1 MFMQKH
7 GLWRVVGGTVV
18 LALTVV
24 ALWALSKPQTLP
36 FGAGAIGKGPDALV
50 LPGYE
55 DVPRPPSFNDKTRVV
70 AREQEELVD
79 SYTPQPAWAGQT
91 RAPKP
96 AKIAAY
102 DVQTA
107 VQGLFS
113 PWSFAFLPDGRIIVS
128 ETSKGWRIVEKDGR
142 KSDYIAGLPLDF
154 SKRAQQV
161 LDVVPDRD
169 FARTRIIYFLY
180 RVPPKEAGD
189 IGKREEDFPIHYPQ
203 IEMVGRGRL
212 SEDDKR
218 LTDVKVLLNTQG
230 IEGRMIQAPDGSLFI
245 DSGPLAGRGMLSRN
259 WTQSQL
265 PGSLMGKVLHINA
278 DGSIPKDNPF
288 IGRADTRPEIWAFGV
303 RDAQSMAFDARGRL
317 WTAENGPMGGDE
329 LNLIEKGKNYGFP
342 IISYGREYSGEL
354 INGGLTAKAGLEQ
367 PIYFWTPSPAP
378 SGMTFYTG
386 SLFPEW
392 QGDLF
397 IATMSPR
404 FGRKVIRLALKE
416 TPEGMRV
423 AGEEFLLTELGGT
436 RFRDVK
442 QGPDGA
448 LYAMSDVR
456 PSSPEGPDKIFRL
469 VPKKR

>member
-1 MFMQKH
+1 MLRRWTTM
-7 GLWRVVGGTVV
+7 VIGGAL
-18 LALTVV
+18 LAAV
-24 ALWALSKPQTLP
+24 AGVAVWAQTKPQTLP
-36 FGAGAIGKGPDALV
+36 AGAGAIGKGPDAIV

-55 DVPRPPSFNDKTRVV
+55 DVPRPPAFTDKTRAM
-70 AREQEELVD
+70 AREQEDAVD
-79 SYTPQPAWAGQT
+79 NYTPQPAWAGQT

-102 DVQTA
+102 EVQTA

-128 ETSKGWRIVEKDGR
+128 ETNKGWRIVEKGGK

-154 SKRAQQV
+154 TKRGQQA
-161 LDVVPDRD
+161 LDVVPDKD
-169 FARTRIIYFLY
+169 FARTRVIFFLY

-189 IGKREEDFPIHYPQ
+189 IGRREEDFPIHYPQ
-203 IEMVGRGRL
+203 IEMVGRARL
-212 SEDDKR
+212 SEDEKR

-230 IEGRMIQAPDGSLFI
+230 IEGRMIQATDGSLFI
-245 DSGPLAGRGMLSRN
+245 DSGPLAGRGILSKN

-288 IGRADTRPEIWAFGV
+288 IGKADTRPEIWAFGV
-303 RDAQSMAFDARGRL
+303 RDAQSMAFDSRGRL

-329 LNLIEKGKNYGFP
+329 LNLIEKGKDYGFP

-423 AGEEFLLTELGGT
+423 AGEEFLLTQLGGV

-456 PSSPEGPDKIFRL
+456 PSSPEGPDKIYRI
-469 VPKKR
+469 VPKKK

>member
-1 MFMQKH
+1 MLRKWSKI
-7 GLWRVVGGTVV
+7 LIGGAL
-18 LALTVV
+18 LAMLAGIGV
-24 ALWALSKPQTLP
+24 WAQSKPQTLP
-36 FGAGAIGKGPDALV
+36 PGSGAIGKGPDAIV

-55 DVPRPPSFNDKTRVV
+55 DVPRPPAFTDKTRALV
-70 AREQEELVD
+70 REQEEAVD
-79 SYTPQPAWAGQT
+79 NYTPQPAWAGQT

-96 AKIAAY
+96 AKSASY
-102 DVQTA
+102 EVQTA

-128 ETSKGWRIVEKDGR
+128 ETNKGWRIVEKDGR
-142 KSDYIAGLPLDF
+142 KSDYIGGLPLDF

-161 LDVVPDRD
+161 LDVVPDKD
-169 FARTRIIYFLY
+169 FARTRVMYFLY

-189 IGKREEDFPIHYPQ
+189 IGRREEDFPIHYPQ

-218 LTDVKVLLNTQG
+218 LVDVKVLLNTQG

-245 DSGPLAGRGMLSRN
+245 DSGPLAGRGILSRN

-288 IGRADTRPEIWAFGV
+288 VGKADTRPEIWAFGV
-303 RDAQSMAFDARGRL
+303 RDAQGMAFDSRGRL

-386 SLFPEW
+386 NLFPEW

-404 FGRKVIRLALKE
+404 FGRKVIRLTLKE
-416 TPEGMRV
+416 TSEGMRV
-423 AGEEFLLTELGGT
+423 AGEEFLLTELGGV

-448 LYAMSDVR
+448 LYAMSDIR
-456 PSSPEGPDKIFRL
+456 PSSPEGPDKIYRI
-469 VPKKR
+469 VPKKP

>member
-1 MFMQKH
+1 MRDRR
-7 GLWRVVGGTVV
+7 LWWLLAAGAVAFV
-18 LALTVV
+18 LAV
-24 ALWALSKPQTLP
+24 ALRGQGKSQTLP
-36 FGAGAIGKGPDALV
+36 PGAGAIGKGPDALV

-55 DVPRPPSFNDKTRVV
+55 DVPRPPAFTDKTRALV
-70 AREQEELVD
+70 REQDEAVD
-79 SYTPQPAWAGQT
+79 NYTPQPAWAGQT

-107 VQGLFS
+107 AQGLFA

-128 ETSKGWRIVEKDGR
+128 EASKGWRIIEKDGR
-142 KSDYIAGLPLDF
+142 KSEYIAGLPVDF

-161 LDVVPDRD
+161 LDVVPDKD
-169 FARTRIIYFLY
+169 FPRTRIIYFLY

-189 IGKREEDFPIHYPQ
+189 IGSREEDFPIHYPQ
-203 IEMVGRGRL
+203 IEMVARGRL
-212 SEDDKR
+212 SEDEKR

-230 IEGRMIQAPDGSLFI
+230 IEGRMIQAPDGTLFI
-245 DSGPLAGRGMLSRN
+245 DSGPLAGRGILSRN

-265 PGSLMGKVLHINA
+265 PGSLMGKVLHING
-278 DGSIPKDNPF
+278 DGSIPRDNPF

-303 RDAQSMAFDARGRL
+303 RDAQSMAFDSRGRL

-329 LNLIEKGKNYGFP
+329 LNLLEKGKNYGFP

-354 INGGLTAKAGLEQ
+354 INGGLTATPGLEQ
-367 PIYFWTPSPAP
+367 PIYFWTPSVAP

-392 QGDLF
+392 KGDLF

-416 TPEGMRV
+416 TPDGMRV

-448 LYAMSDVR
+448 LYALTDVR
-456 PSSPEGPDKIFRL
+456 PSSLAGPDKILRL
-469 VPKKR
+469 VPKQR

>member
-1 MFMQKH
+1 MRDRGM
-7 GLWRVVGGTVV
+7 WRLLAGGTCV
-18 LALTVV
+18 LALTA
-24 ALWALSKPQTLP
+24 ALWAQAKPPTLP
-36 FGAGAIGKGPDALV
+36 AGAGAIGKGPDALV

-55 DVPRPPSFNDKTRVV
+55 DVPRPPAFTEKVRAE
-70 AREQEELVD
+70 ARQQEEFVD
-79 SYTPQPAWAGQT
+79 NYTPQPAWAGQT

-96 AKIAAY
+96 AKIAPY
-102 DVQTA
+102 EVQTA
-107 VQGLFS
+107 AEGLFS
-113 PWSFAFLPDGRIIVS
+113 PWSFSFLPDGRMLVS
-128 ETSKGWRIVEKDGR
+128 ETNKGLRIVGKDGR
-142 KSDYIAGLPLDF
+142 SGEYISGLPLDF
-154 SKRAQQV
+154 TKRAQQL
-161 LDVVPDRD
+161 LDSFPDKD
-169 FARTRIIYFLY
+169 FARTRIIFFLF

-189 IGKREEDFPIHYPQ
+189 VGRREEDFPIHYPQ
-203 IEMVGRGRL
+203 IEMAARGRL
-212 SEDDKR
+212 SEDEKS

-245 DSGPLAGRGMLSRN
+245 DSGPLAGRGIMSRN

-265 PGSLMGKVLHINA
+265 PGSLMGKVLHINS

-342 IISYGREYSGEL
+342 IISYGREYSGDL

-367 PIYFWTPSPAP
+367 PIYFWTPSVAP

-386 SLFPEW
+386 NLCPEW

-416 TPEGMRV
+416 TPEGLRV
-423 AGEEFLLTELGGT
+423 AGEEFLLAELAGV

-448 LYAMSDVR
+448 LYVLSDVR
-456 PSSPEGPDKIFRL
+456 PSSPTGPDKIYRL
-469 VPKKR
+469 VPKKK